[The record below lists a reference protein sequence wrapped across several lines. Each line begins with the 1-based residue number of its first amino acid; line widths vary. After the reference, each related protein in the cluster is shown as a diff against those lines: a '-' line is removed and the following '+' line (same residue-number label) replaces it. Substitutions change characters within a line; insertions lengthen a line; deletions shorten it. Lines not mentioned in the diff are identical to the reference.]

1 MEHLRHELGEGC
13 VDFTPADRERRMEQ
27 LATCR
32 EDALE
37 AYLDGGEVPDALV
50 RQLVGRRLVFPC
62 WFGSGLKLEGI
73 DEFLEG
79 LARYVEPPVYPET
92 FSARVFKISHDPQ
105 GKRLTHLK
113 VTGGSGTPCPMPG
126 TRRRPPSCAF
136 TAAAGSGRWTRSP
149 PEACAPSRD

>member
-1 MEHLRHELGEGC
+1 MSWGGVRGLHPPST
-13 VDFTPADRERRMEQ
+13 VPRRMEQ

-32 EDALE
+32 EGCP
-37 AYLDGGEVPDALV
+37 GGVSGRREVPDALV

-79 LARYVEPPVYPET
+79 LARYVEPPAYPAA

-113 VTGGSGTPCPMPG
+113 VTGGTLRVRDAVSLCRAPG
-126 TRRRPPSCAF
+126 EGRPAAPLQRRPVP
-136 TAAAGSGRWTRSP
+136 GGGPGPP